1 MEINLS
7 DILTEGH
14 KHMSG
19 AKAFVATFFLRLMN
33 SGDIKSLSKNRRED
47 GSIVTNITFSFNG
60 EERDLFPILESFYTQ
75 LEANVISKA
84 EEIAEERLGDS
95 LTKFDEFVNEI
106 QDEMRTRIRKKFKGI
121 SREDK

>member
-1 MEINLS
+1 
-7 DILTEGH
+7 
-14 KHMSG
+14 MSG